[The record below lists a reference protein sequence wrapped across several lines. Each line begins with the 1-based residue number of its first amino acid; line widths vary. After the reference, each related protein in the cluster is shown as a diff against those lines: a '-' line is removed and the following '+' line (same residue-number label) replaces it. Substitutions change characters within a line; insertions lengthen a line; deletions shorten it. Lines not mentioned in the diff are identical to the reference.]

1 MACGTQRLMNKQSS
15 GNRVAEALLKR
26 VESIKLPGYYAIVGK
41 FPTWIE
47 SAWILTPGLNGKQGG
62 R

>member
-1 MACGTQRLMNKQSS
+1 MACGAQRLTSKQSS

-26 VESIKLPGYYAIVGK
+26 VESIKLPGYYAIFGR
-41 FPTWIE
+41 FPTWIK
-47 SAWILTPGLNGKQGG
+47 SAWILTPGRNGQQGG